1 MLRVFNAF
9 PIGLGW
15 RRLRYKGMLGSSG
28 DQLLEETGK
37 VR

>member
-1 MLRVFNAF
+1 MLRVFNVF

-15 RRLRYKGMLGSSG
+15 RRLRYKRVLGSSG
-28 DQLLEETGK
+28 DQLLDEKGK

>member
-1 MLRVFNAF
+1 MQLVFMASLT
-9 PIGLGW
+9 GLAQQ
-15 RRLRYKGMLGSSG
+15 RLRYKGMLGSSG